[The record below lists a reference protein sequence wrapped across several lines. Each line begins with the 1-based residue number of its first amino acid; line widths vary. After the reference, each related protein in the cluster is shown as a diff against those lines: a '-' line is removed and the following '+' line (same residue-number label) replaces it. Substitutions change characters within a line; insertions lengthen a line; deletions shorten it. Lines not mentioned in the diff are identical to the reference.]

1 MEREV
6 IPINI
11 SKREKRI
18 LELLLE
24 QKNGIPLDLLTDLLH
39 VSNRTIYREL
49 SSLENE
55 LAKRQIKLI
64 RGLDKN
70 YRLAGNLNVLQELKE
85 NLEDSSKEL
94 SAQQRQSLL
103 VIQLLQSEEELK
115 MEALAVDLQVSVGT
129 IQSDLQAIE
138 EIFKGYKIGIQRKK
152 AKGIKAVAEESNC
165 RLIVSGLISSEINE
179 YDFAQLLES
188 FSKSNKKK
196 EVIYNGNL
204 FLRLLD
210 EQILS
215 RVYQVL
221 KAFDQDYFKHVT
233 DTQFQKLIIVL
244 TFSIMRIKQ
253 GHSLD
258 SSTNL
263 TEEVMESSLSLD
275 IAKSI
280 FYSIQEQESIE
291 INRTEICFLALQL
304 QGLNVHIRREFFSE
318 GYDTDL
324 SFKVSELIRN
334 VSYQMD
340 WDFYQDE
347 SLYNDLLAHISA
359 AVKRAMAPMPGDVT
373 ALLNRVQSQYYK
385 LNQVVEKNLKTIF
398 TDIEFLS
405 NEVIYVVLHFA
416 STYEKLIDKQ
426 IISVLVICSSGV
438 GMAKILQNRLQKN
451 IPEINKI
458 EIARISQL
466 NQLNLEEYDLI
477 LSTIFLQGFES
488 EYKVVTPLL
497 MNDEIKSIHLS
508 VKQLATK
515 KLKKQP
521 SHLASLTEGVTVT
534 EGGKFDLFYDKLTII
549 RQLINRFDLK
559 YCLPYP
565 NLEELIQSICLELK
579 DKVLSNP
586 VKIKVKLLERMKI
599 APIGLPRTNMAL
611 FHCIDSDIQEPY
623 FAIYEIPQSFEINS
637 IDKGIIKMKRVLMM
651 LGPEPL
657 SEEAQEILGMISSS
671 IVESDMHLELF
682 NSGSKEAIEA
692 FLNTL
697 FLEKYK
703 K

>member
-534 EGGKFDLFYDKLTII
+534 EGEKFDLFYDKLTII